1 MSLLYF
7 DEWRDTRAT
16 IRYIVQIM
24 GKCCL
29 AVNTPEPLYKHVML
43 TVNQVGL
50 STGVLKKDNHTF
62 EINLD
67 LIDQLLIVKI
77 DEKEESM
84 IVKSGRTIQE
94 YYHFIFDTLH
104 DNGIDIAINTKPY
117 NIPYE
122 KTLDEDDKERIFN
135 PKTAYHAL
143 RLMQQA
149 QYDHYQFLHSRN
161 IKDVKTGLFWDKF
174 DVTSIFYVEGNDE
187 YTVSLCYY
195 FGDKY
200 RESPYYIIKINPFKQ
215 DKINL
220 KQVEPSYAEY
230 NGKDGSFLIYEEDLE
245 SIIRRDEVL
254 LTFFNSAY
262 QALLSGVSSKLS
274 QHDK

>member
-7 DEWRDTRAT
+7 DEWRETRAT
-16 IRYIVQIM
+16 IRYIAQIM

-29 AVNTPEPLYKHVML
+29 EVKQEEPLYKHVML
-43 TVNQVGL
+43 SVSQVGL
-50 STGVLKKDNHTF
+50 STGLLQYKGQEFGID
-62 EINLD
+62 LD
-67 LIDQLLIVKI
+67 LIDQQLVVTVNNN
-77 DEKEESM
+77 ETMM
-84 IVKSGRTIQE
+84 IVETGKTIQS
-94 YYHFIFDTLH
+94 YYEFIFNNLRE
-104 DNGIDIAINTKPY
+104 NGIDFAINTKPY
-117 NIPYE
+117 NIPYD
-122 KTLDEDDKERIFN
+122 KTLDKDDTERVFD
-135 PKTAYHAL
+135 PKMAYKAL

-149 QYDHYQFLHSRN
+149 QYDHYQFLHSKN

-174 DVTSIFYVEGNDE
+174 DVTSIFYVEGNHE

-230 NGKDGSFLIYEEDLE
+230 NGKDGSFLMYEEDLE
-245 SIIRRDEVL
+245 SIMRRDEVL

-262 QALLSGVSSKLS
+262 QALLSGVSSQLKDHKL
-274 QHDK
+274 

>member
-16 IRYIVQIM
+16 IRYIAQIM

-29 AVNTPEPLYKHVML
+29 AVKEPEPLYKHVML

-50 STGVLKKDNHTF
+50 STSVLKKDGHEF

-67 LIDQLLIVKI
+67 LLDQLLIIII
-77 DEKEESM
+77 DGKEES
-84 IVKSGRTIQE
+84 IILESGQTIKE
-94 YYHFIFDTLH
+94 YYDFVFDTLS
-104 DNGIDIAINTKPY
+104 DNGINIKINTKPY

-122 KTLDEDDKERIFN
+122 KTLDQDDKERVFN

-174 DVTSIFYVEGNDE
+174 DITSIFYIEGNQD

-200 RESPYYIIKINPFKQ
+200 RESPYYIIKVNPFKQ

-230 NGKDGSFLIYEEDLE
+230 NGKDGSFLIYEEDLQ

-262 QALLSGVSSKLS
+262 QALLSGVSSKLTHNE
-274 QHDK
+274 Q

>member
-7 DEWRDTRAT
+7 DEWRETRAT
-16 IRYIVQIM
+16 IRYIAQIM
-24 GKCCL
+24 GKCCIE
-29 AVNTPEPLYKHVML
+29 TKEPEPLYKHVML

-50 STGVLKKDNHTF
+50 STGVLQSNGHEF
-62 EINLD
+62 EITLD
-67 LIDQLLIVKI
+67 LLDQTLVVKVDKEEYSLLIKT
-77 DEKEESM
+77 
-84 IVKSGRTIQE
+84 GQTIQE
-94 YYHFIFDTLH
+94 YYEFIFEILEEH
-104 DNGIDIAINTKPY
+104 DITIKINTKPY

-122 KTLDEDDKERIFN
+122 TTLDKDDKERTFN
-135 PKTAYHAL
+135 PKIAYHAL

-200 RESPYYIIKINPFKQ
+200 RESPYYVLKINPFKK

-245 SIIRRDEVL
+245 SIMRRDEVL

-262 QALLSGVSSKLS
+262 QALLSGVSSKLT
-274 QHDK
+274 K

>member
-7 DEWRDTRAT
+7 DEWRETRAT
-16 IRYIVQIM
+16 IRYIAQIM
-24 GKCCL
+24 GKCCIE
-29 AVNTPEPLYKHVML
+29 TKEPEPLYKHVML

-50 STGVLKKDNHTF
+50 STGLLQSNGHEF
-62 EINLD
+62 EITLD
-67 LIDQLLIVKI
+67 LLDQTLVVKVDKEEHSLLIKT
-77 DEKEESM
+77 
-84 IVKSGRTIQE
+84 GQTIQE
-94 YYHFIFDTLH
+94 YYEFIFKILEEY
-104 DNGIDIAINTKPY
+104 DITIKINTKPY

-122 KTLDEDDKERIFN
+122 KTLDKDDKERTFN
-135 PKTAYHAL
+135 PKIAYHAL

-174 DVTSIFYVEGNDE
+174 DVTSIFYVEGNEE

-200 RESPYYIIKINPFKQ
+200 RESPYYVLKINPFKK

-245 SIIRRDEVL
+245 SIMRRDEVL

-262 QALLSGVSSKLS
+262 QALLSGVSSKLT
-274 QHDK
+274 K

>member
-7 DEWRDTRAT
+7 DEWRNTRAT
-16 IRYIVQIM
+16 IRYIAQIM

-29 AVNTPEPLYKHVML
+29 AVKKPEPLYKHVML
-43 TVNQVGL
+43 TINQVGL
-50 STGVLKKDNHTF
+50 STGTLNKDGHEF

-67 LIDQLLIVKI
+67 IVDQLLVLKV
-77 DEKEESM
+77 DNKEESM
-84 IVKSGRTIQE
+84 MVKSGQTIQA
-94 YYHFIFDTLH
+94 YYQFIFDTLS
-104 DNGIDIAINTKPY
+104 DYGVNIKINTKPY
-117 NIPYE
+117 HIHYD
-122 KTLDEDDKERIFN
+122 KTLDQDDAEREFN

-149 QYDHYQFLHSRN
+149 QYDHYQFIHSRN

-174 DVTSIFYVEGNDE
+174 DVTSIFYVEGNHE
-187 YTVSLCYY
+187 NTVSLCYY

-245 SIIRRDEVL
+245 SIVRRDEVL

-262 QALLSGVSSKLS
+262 KALLSGVSSQLNLNHK
-274 QHDK
+274 

>member
-16 IRYIVQIM
+16 IRYIAQIM

-29 AVNTPEPLYKHVML
+29 TVKTPESLYKHVML
-43 TVNQVGL
+43 SINQVGL
-50 STGVLKKDNHTF
+50 STGELEKDNHKF
-62 EINLD
+62 EINFDILD
-67 LIDQLLIVKI
+67 QILIVKV
-77 DEKEESM
+77 DGTETTK
-84 IVKSGRTIQE
+84 IVQTGQTIKE
-94 YYHFIFDTLH
+94 YYHFVFDTLAEH
-104 DNGIDIAINTKPY
+104 GVHIEINTKPY
-117 NIPYE
+117 HIPYE
-122 KTLDEDDKERIFN
+122 KTLDEDDQERIFN

-143 RLMQQA
+143 KLMQQA

-174 DVTSIFYVEGNDE
+174 DVTSIFYIEGNQE

-230 NGKDGSFLIYEEDLE
+230 NGKDGSFLIYEEDLQ

-262 QALLSGVSSKLS
+262 QALLSGVSSKLN
-274 QHDK
+274 H